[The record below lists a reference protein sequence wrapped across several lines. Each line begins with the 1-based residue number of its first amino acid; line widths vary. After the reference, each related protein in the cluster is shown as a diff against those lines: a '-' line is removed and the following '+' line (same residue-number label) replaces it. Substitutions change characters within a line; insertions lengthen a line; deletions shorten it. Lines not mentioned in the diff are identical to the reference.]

1 MRWRIRY
8 QLLAPLL
15 TLLLGVAGVS
25 TWTAV
30 ASARRAW
37 QQLDTRFRS
46 IAHTLAESSFPLGEP
61 ILEQLK
67 GLSEAEYLLVRSD
80 GRRHATFPAA
90 AVQLPP
96 AEVVVD
102 DWQDLRLGPSTTLSG
117 EEYFC
122 SGLRLYRPPE
132 RAGAV
137 LYILYPEARWR
148 DVLWEAIWPSLILGG
163 SIGLASLALAL
174 SLGQGLSRRIRELE
188 RRTRLIAAGNFTPL
202 PLFARNDELR
212 DLGRSINEMA
222 GQLAQL
228 QETVQKTE
236 RLRLLGQVSGGLA
249 HQLRNGVTGA
259 RLAVQLHAREC
270 DGHADAET
278 LEVALRQLALV
289 EANLK
294 RFLDLGRTGEVRRRP
309 CSLGALLDETVALLR
324 PQCRHAGIELRWQRP
339 APDCV
344 LSGDAG
350 RLGQLFL
357 NVVSNAVEAA
367 GPGGTVEV
375 GLQKADGAVQTGE
388 GPVAVVAVR
397 DSGPGPPPEV
407 AGRLFEPFV
416 TGKAEG
422 VGLGLAVSRQVAEEH
437 GGRIGWH
444 REAGRTCF
452 RIELPLAL
460 ARRASEG

>member
-25 TWTAV
+25 TWNAV

-37 QQLDTRFRS
+37 QQLDGRFRS
-46 IAHTLAESSFPLGEP
+46 IARTLAESSYPLGQP

-67 GLSEAEYLLVRSD
+67 GLSEAEYLLVSSD

-90 AVQLPP
+90 DVQLPP
-96 AEVVVD
+96 AEVIVD
-102 DWQDLRLGPSTTLSG
+102 DWQDLRLGPSTSLAG

-122 SGLRLYRPPE
+122 SGLRLHKPPE

-137 LYILYPEARWR
+137 LYILYPEAHWR
-148 DVLWEAIWPSLILGG
+148 EVLREAIWPSLILGG
-163 SIGLASLALAL
+163 SIGVASLALAL

-188 RRTRLIAAGNFTPL
+188 RRTRLIAGGDFTPL

-228 QETVQKTE
+228 QQAVQKTE

-270 DGHADAET
+270 TGGADAEA
-278 LEVALRQLALV
+278 LEVALRQLALL

-294 RFLDLGRTGEVRRRP
+294 RFLDLGRTGQARHRP
-309 CSLGALLDETVALLR
+309 CSLGAILDEAVALLR
-324 PQCRHAGIELRWQRP
+324 PQCRHAGIELRWRRP
-339 APDCV
+339 PADCV
-344 LSGDAG
+344 LAGDAG
-350 RLGQLFL
+350 RLGHLFL
-357 NVVSNAVEAA
+357 NVVGNAVEAA
-367 GPGGTVEV
+367 GPGGWVEV
-375 GLQKADGAVQTGE
+375 GLQTTGGTAQTGE
-388 GPVAVVAVR
+388 GQVAVIEVS

-437 GGRIGWH
+437 GGRIDWR
-444 REAGRTCF
+444 REDSRTCF
-452 RIELPLAL
+452 RIELPLEPK
-460 ARRASEG
+460 S

>member
-25 TWTAV
+25 TWTAID
-30 ASARRAW
+30 SARRAW
-37 QQLDTRFRS
+37 QQIDNRFRS

-67 GLSEAEYLLVRSD
+67 GLSEAEYLLLTPA
-80 GRRHATFPAA
+80 RRRVATFAA
-90 AVQLPP
+90 ADVQLPP
-96 AEVVVD
+96 DDVIVN
-102 DWQDLRLGPSTTLSG
+102 DWQDLRLGPSTTLAG
-117 EEYFC
+117 ETYFC
-122 SGLRLYRPPE
+122 SGLRLHRPPD

-148 DVLWEAIWPSLILGG
+148 DVLWAAIWPSLLLGG

-174 SLGQGLSRRIRELE
+174 SLGQGLSRRLEELG

-222 GQLAQL
+222 QQLAQL

-249 HQLRNGVTGA
+249 HQLRNSVTGA

-270 DGHADAET
+270 DGHADPEP
-278 LEVALRQLALV
+278 LEVALRQLALLEV
-289 EANLK
+289 GLK
-294 RFLDLGRTGEVRRRP
+294 RFLDLGRTGQVRRQP
-309 CSLGALLDETVALLR
+309 CSLAALLDETVALLR
-324 PQCRHAGIELRWQRP
+324 PQCRHAGIELRWPGAGEVAVAGGDR
-339 APDCV
+339 
-344 LSGDAG
+344 LSADPG

-357 NVVSNAVEAA
+357 NVLGNAVEAA

-375 GLQKADGAVQTGE
+375 DLQIADGNR
-388 GPVAVVAVR
+388 AVVEIW
-397 DSGPGPPPEV
+397 DTGPGPSPEV
-407 AGRLFEPFV
+407 AERLFEPFV
-416 TGKAEG
+416 TGKSEG
-422 VGLGLAVSRQVAEEH
+422 VGLGLAVARQVTEEQ
-437 GGRIGWH
+437 GGRIDWR
-444 REAGRTCF
+444 RESGRTCF
-452 RIELPLAL
+452 RIELPLSQAQ
-460 ARRASEG
+460 RASEG